1 MSKFTN
7 PRAALLATVAT
18 IAFSP
23 VALADAPAIVAER
36 APAPT
41 QVAQAATGQAD
52 GLLEEIVVSGYR
64 QSLENALAMKRASNQ
79 IVEAVSAEDIG
90 KLPDNSIAE
99 AIARLPGLAA
109 QRVDGRAQSIS
120 LRGLGPDFTA
130 TLLNG
135 REQVSTGNN
144 RSVEFD
150 QYPSEVM
157 SSVVVYKS
165 PEAGVVGQGLA
176 GTVDLRTM
184 RPLDHGK
191 RVVAVSA
198 RGELAGNGKLNPDSD
213 ELGYRITGAYVDQ
226 FANGTLGVAISVA
239 HIDQPTQTKFSRAW
253 GYPMSGPGDTPPR
266 VIGGIENRVNSET
279 LKRTGVTA
287 TVQYEPTDNFAT
299 TLDIYYSHFDDKQV
313 QRGVEMPFFWGNPG
327 APTTIGAVEDG
338 LITSGTYSNVKGVIR
353 NDMRTTK
360 SDLFSAGW
368 NGKYTVDTWTLALD
382 ASYSKVKRDSERLES
397 YAGTGRGVGQGAT
410 DIVDFTTGSKGNRL
424 VSRLNYADRTQIL
437 LTSPQGWGSD
447 VVPGGQD
454 GYVNEPHVDDELWSV
469 RGDVRKEFD
478 GAINAVQV
486 GANYSSR
493 DKSYRQDEFYLALTA
508 NVNDPTHS
516 TSVAIPD
523 AALVKGA
530 ADLGFIGVGD
540 VIAYNTRYLL
550 ENGYYTRIACPRV
563 DCAVSPW
570 DLQEDV
576 VTGFIKAD
584 LEKDLG
590 DVAVTGN
597 IGVQVVRTDQS
608 SFGAA
613 VTGPGIFVMRTDG
626 AKYTEVLPA
635 LNLVFALPNP
645 DHKIRFGAS
654 RQMAR
659 ARPDELRAST
669 KVTYDETR
677 AGNTDP
683 DLSAWK
689 AEGGNAKLKP
699 WIANALDVT
708 YEYYFSKAGYVAING
723 FYKDLKTYI
732 YKQATLFDF
741 TGFAYTGTRV
751 PATYLG
757 VNTQPVN
764 GDGGTL
770 KGVELALSLPFDD
783 VHPVLEG
790 FGLTANV
797 GYTKTSISPDGPGS
811 SQPIPGF
818 SKWTPQGTFYYDLN
832 GISARVSVAHRSK
845 YRAEVNGF
853 GEGRTLRSGKA
864 ETLVDAQIGY
874 EFQSG
879 DLQGLSLVLQGYN
892 LTNEAFVTY
901 ENDDPRNTVNYEKY
915 GARYLLGASYKF

>member
-1 MSKFTN
+1 MSKSN
-7 PRAALLATVAT
+7 DLR
-18 IAFSP
+18 
-23 VALADAPAIVAER
+23 VALFATAAAIAIAQAVPAGAQDNLLN
-36 APAPT
+36 PGT
-41 QVAQAATGQAD
+41 QVAQAAGGDTVLD
-52 GLLEEIVVSGYR
+52 EIIVSGYR
-64 QSLENALAMKRASNQ
+64 QSLENALALKRTSNQ

-157 SSVVVYKS
+157 SSVLVYKS

-191 RVVAVSA
+191 RVVAISG

-213 ELGYRITGAYVDQ
+213 ELGYRVTGAYVDQ
-226 FANGTLGVAISVA
+226 FLDNTLGLAISVA
-239 HIDQPTQTKFSRAW
+239 HIDQPTQTKYSRAW
-253 GYPMSGPGDTPPR
+253 GYPFAGPGDTPPR

-287 TVQYEPTDNFAT
+287 TVQYEPSDNFAT
-299 TLDIYYSHFDDKQV
+299 TLDLYYSHFDDDQI
-313 QRGVEMPFFWGNPG
+313 QRGVEMPFYWGGLTPAG
-327 APTTIGAVEDG
+327 VTVENG
-338 LITSGTYSNVKGVIR
+338 LVTAGTFDNVKGVIR
-353 NDMRTTK
+353 NDARTTK

-368 NGKYTVDTWTLALD
+368 NGKYSVESWTLALD

-397 YAGTGRGVGQGAT
+397 YAGTGRGVGVGAT
-410 DIVDFTTGSKGNRL
+410 DRVDFTTGSNGNRL
-424 VSRLNYADRTQIL
+424 VSRLNYADPSSIL
-437 LTSPQGWGSD
+437 LTSPQGWGGD

-454 GYVNEPHVDDELWSV
+454 GYLNEPHVDDELWAV
-469 RGDVRKEFD
+469 RADVKKEFD
-478 GAINAVQV
+478 GAIKAVQV

-493 DKSYRQDEFYLALTA
+493 DKSYRQDEWYLALTA

-516 TSVAIPD
+516 TSVAIPA
-523 AALVKGA
+523 AALVGGA
-530 ADLGFIGVGD
+530 ADLSFVGVGD
-540 VIAYNTRYLL
+540 VIAYDTRYLL
-550 ENGYYTRIACPRV
+550 NNGYYTRIACPRV

-570 DLQEDV
+570 DLSEDI

-590 DVAVTGN
+590 DVALTGN
-597 IGVQVVRTDQS
+597 IGLQVVHTDQS
-608 SFGAA
+608 SYGAA
-613 VTGPGIFVMRTDG
+613 VTGPGLFVMRTDG
-626 AKYTEVLPA
+626 TKYTEFLPSM
-635 LNLVFALPNP
+635 NLVFSLPNP
-645 DHKIRFGAS
+645 DHKIRLGAS

-669 KVTYDETR
+669 KVTFDQSR
-677 AGNTDP
+677 VFSTDP
-683 DLSAWK
+683 NTSPWS

-699 WIANALDVT
+699 WMANALDVT
-708 YEYYFSKAGYVAING
+708 YEYYFSKAGYLAING

-732 YKQATLFDF
+732 YKQSTLFDF
-741 TGFAYTGTRV
+741 TGFAYQGGIA
-751 PATYLG
+751 PAIYQG
-757 VNTQPVN
+757 YNTQPVN
-764 GDGGTL
+764 GEGGTL
-770 KGVELALSLPFDD
+770 KGVELAVSLPFDD
-783 VHPVLEG
+783 LTPVLEG
-790 FGLTANV
+790 FGITANV
-797 GYTKTSISPDGPGS
+797 GYTDTSISPDGPDS
-811 SQPIPGF
+811 DQPIPGF

-832 GISARVSVAHRSK
+832 GISARVSVSHRSK

-874 EFQSG
+874 EFQEG
-879 DLQGLSLVLQGYN
+879 DLKGLAIVLQGYN
-892 LTNEAFVTY
+892 LTDEAFVTY
-901 ENDDPRNTVNYEKY
+901 ENDDPRNTINYEKY